1 MALTR
6 LRDPALVRAWYLA
19 RSDEY
24 AARIRALASIY
35 NAAVPIN
42 LLPPEVLM
50 MVFSYLSLRIRTF
63 VRYLLV
69 CRTWTALI
77 LRTHPFW
84 VNLLRNAI
92 GLDILGNKASRA
104 QYGSFLSRTGALS
117 VSLSTDGYVAELAPL
132 LARHARRIVCWES
145 RLYTPEEV
153 VSLSELLAGG
163 LPTLQTLIVRDAYD
177 DPFSRFRGDVQ
188 EDHEFP
194 SFLLFSHPLIH
205 MHTSVSFLFP
215 GICSLHPVPSAHLQS
230 SSSKT
235 VFRGDLKPMS
245 PWRTSSEPC
254 YLRFRDA
261 PPPTLLLHPTTTRT
275 QDTVRCVDVI
285 STASASSG
293 RAASTVVWLGTRL
306 PLRLKGGVCTASP
319 THSTPSSPSAHILAR
334 RFGGCMCSFLRRAC
348 RQSNCGVICNS
359 DSEVSSRWWRLRN
372 NPCTDITDLS

>member
-1 MALTR
+1 MQSPNIPGSLFSENDDCSRRLDPEDKMALTR

-117 VSLSTDGYVAELAPL
+117 VKLSTDGYVAELAPL
-132 LARHARRIVCWES
+132 LAGHARRIACWNS
-145 RLYTPEEV
+145 CLYTPEEV

-163 LPTLQTLIVRDAYD
+163 LPTLQKLIVRDAYD
-177 DPFSRFRGDVQ
+177 DPFCRFRGDVQ
-188 EDHEFP
+188 EDQLP
-194 SFLLFSHPLIH
+194 SFLLFSHPFDPH
-205 MHTSVSFLFP
+205 AF
-215 GICSLHPVPSAHLQS
+215 AHLR
-230 SSSKT
+230 
-235 VFRGDLKPMS
+235 FLCL
-245 PWRTSSEPC
+245 PWN
-254 YLRFRDA
+254 LFA
-261 PPPTLLLHPTTTRT
+261 
-275 QDTVRCVDVI
+275 
-285 STASASSG
+285 
-293 RAASTVVWLGTRL
+293 
-306 PLRLKGGVCTASP
+306 
-319 THSTPSSPSAHILAR
+319 PSSTLSALAVLKLKD
-334 RFGGCMCSFLRRAC
+334 SFKGVPEANVPMAHKLRTGTVLLTLSRC
-348 RQSNCGVICNS
+348 PNLVRLHYHDRPRHNS
-359 DSEVSSRWWRLRN
+359 A
-372 NPCTDITDLS
+372 